1 LEAHDDFIPFLAGCG
16 HFRRQPA
23 DTWLPVVRPAR
34 LTNLLPKPQESELT
48 QAADAVDADKP
59 AAPEAVAEQSK
70 RSNDHDEGHAGEP
83 HVHGGGDLAITRE
96 DDFLTVSLD
105 APLANFGLSETKV
118 PEGKKAEKFAEG
130 IVEPIGPTVC
140 EETER
145 SITGRTDGTHGA
157 MTVSVVW
164 RCKKIDRVEGML
176 VHVFD
181 LYPAFEHID
190 AIYLGPDG
198 QQVAKELTPSDTE
211 IDFD

>member
-1 LEAHDDFIPFLAGCG
+1 MISFRSWPVAAISATSLIGLAACG
-16 HFRRQPA
+16 PA
-23 DTWLPVVRPAR
+23 SDPYEPPSPV
-34 LTNLLPKPQESELT
+34 QESELT
-48 QAADAVDADKP
+48 EAAIAVDADRP
-59 AAPEAVAEQSK
+59 AAPEAVAELETA
-70 RSNDHDEGHAGEP
+70 NDHDEGHAGEA
-83 HVHGGGDLAITRE
+83 HEHGGGELAITRE

-118 PEGKKAEKFAEG
+118 PEGPKAEKYAEG

-176 VHVFD
+176 VHVFER
-181 LYPAFEHID
+181 YPAFEHID
-190 AIYLGPDG
+190 AIYLGPEG

>member
-1 LEAHDDFIPFLAGCG
+1 MNSFRVWPVAAISAANLIGLAACG
-16 HFRRQPA
+16 PA
-23 DTWLPVVRPAR
+23 SPPYEPA
-34 LTNLLPKPQESELT
+34 PP
-48 QAADAVDADKP
+48 AP
-59 AAPEAVAEQSK
+59 AAPAEAAPAVMAESLDTPAAVTEMEDAH
-70 RSNDHDEGHAGEP
+70 DHDEGHAGEP

-118 PEGKKAEKFAEG
+118 PEGEKAEKYADG
-130 IVEPIGPTVC
+130 IAEPIGPTVC

-145 SITGRTDGTHGA
+145 SITGRTDGAHGA

-164 RCKKIDRVEGML
+164 RCRKIERVEGMQI
-176 VHVFD
+176 HVFD
-181 LYPAFEHID
+181 IYPAFEHID

-198 QQVAKELTPSDTE
+198 QQVAKELTPNDTE

>member
-1 LEAHDDFIPFLAGCG
+1 MNSIRFWPVAAVSAASLLGLAACGPASAPYEPPAPAPEAPAETIAADMAESLAAPAAMGELEEAHD
-16 HFRRQPA
+16 R
-23 DTWLPVVRPAR
+23 
-34 LTNLLPKPQESELT
+34 
-48 QAADAVDADKP
+48 
-59 AAPEAVAEQSK
+59 
-70 RSNDHDEGHAGEP
+70 DEGHAGEP

-96 DDFLTVSLD
+96 DDFLTISLD

-118 PEGKKAEKFAEG
+118 PEGEKAEKYADG
-130 IVEPIGPTVC
+130 IAEPIGPTTC

-145 SITGRTDGTHGA
+145 SITGRTDGAHGA

-164 RCKKIDRVEGML
+164 RCRKIERVEGMQ

-181 LYPAFEHID
+181 IYPAFEHID

-198 QQVAKELTPSDTE
+198 QQVAKELTPNDTE

>member
-1 LEAHDDFIPFLAGCG
+1 MISFRFWPVAAVSAASLLTLVACGPSSAPYEPPPPAPQSDQQAELPDAALA
-16 HFRRQPA
+16 
-23 DTWLPVVRPAR
+23 V
-34 LTNLLPKPQESELT
+34 
-48 QAADAVDADKP
+48 AADSP
-59 AAPEAVAEQSK
+59 AAPAAVTELEAAHE
-70 RSNDHDEGHAGEP
+70 DEAGHAGEP

-96 DDFLTVSLD
+96 DDFLTVTLD

-145 SITGRTDGTHGA
+145 STTGRTDGTHGA
-157 MTVSVVW
+157 MTVSVAW
-164 RCKKIDRVEGML
+164 RCKKIDRVEGMR
-176 VHVFD
+176 VHIFER
-181 LYPAFEHID
+181 YPGFEHID
-190 AIYLGPDG
+190 AIYLGPEG

>member
-1 LEAHDDFIPFLAGCG
+1 MNSFRFWPVAAISAASLLTLAACGPASDPYEPPSPAQEA
-16 HFRRQPA
+16 
-23 DTWLPVVRPAR
+23 
-34 LTNLLPKPQESELT
+34 ELT
-48 QAADAVDADKP
+48 QAADAVDADRP
-59 AAPEAVAEQSK
+59 APPEAVAELEAA
-70 RSNDHDEGHAGEP
+70 NDHDDGHAGEP

-96 DDFLTVSLD
+96 DDFLTVTLD

-145 SITGRTDGTHGA
+145 STTGRTDGTHGA
-157 MTVSVVW
+157 MTVSVAW
-164 RCKKIDRVEGML
+164 RCKKIDRVEGMR
-176 VHVFD
+176 VHIFER
-181 LYPAFEHID
+181 YPGFEHID
-190 AIYLGPDG
+190 AIYLGPEG

>member
-1 LEAHDDFIPFLAGCG
+1 MISFRFWPVAAISAASLIGLAACG
-16 HFRRQPA
+16 PA
-23 DTWLPVVRPAR
+23 STPYEPPSPV
-34 LTNLLPKPQESELT
+34 QESELT
-48 QAADAVDADKP
+48 EAAIAVDADRP
-59 AAPEAVAEQSK
+59 APPEAVAELEAA
-70 RSNDHDEGHAGEP
+70 NDHDEGHAGEA
-83 HVHGGGDLAITRE
+83 HEHGGGELAITRE

-118 PEGKKAEKFAEG
+118 PEGPKAEKYAEG

-176 VHVFD
+176 VHVFER
-181 LYPAFEHID
+181 YPAFEHID
-190 AIYLGPDG
+190 AIYLGPEG

>member
-1 LEAHDDFIPFLAGCG
+1 MISIRIWPVAAISAASLIGLAACG
-16 HFRRQPA
+16 
-23 DTWLPVVRPAR
+23 
-34 LTNLLPKPQESELT
+34 
-48 QAADAVDADKP
+48 P
-59 AAPEAVAEQSK
+59 AAAPYEPPPPASEVPPETAAPDMAESLAAPAAVAELEEAH
-70 RSNDHDEGHAGEP
+70 DHDEGHAGEP

-118 PEGKKAEKFAEG
+118 PEGPKAEKYAEG
-130 IVEPIGPTVC
+130 IVEPIGPTTC

-164 RCKKIDRVEGML
+164 RCKKIDRVEGMK
-176 VHVFD
+176 VHVFE

-190 AIYLGPDG
+190 AIYLGPEG
-198 QQVAKELTPSDTE
+198 QQVARELTPNDTE

>member
-1 LEAHDDFIPFLAGCG
+1 MISIRFWPVAALSAATLLGLAACS
-16 HFRRQPA
+16 PA
-23 DTWLPVVRPAR
+23 GAPYEPPPA
-34 LTNLLPKPQESELT
+34 P
-48 QAADAVDADKP
+48 
-59 AAPEAVAEQSK
+59 APEAAPADDATSLAAPAAVEAIEEVH
-70 RSNDHDEGHAGEP
+70 DHEEGHAGEA
-83 HVHGGGDLAITRE
+83 HVHGGGELAITRE

-105 APLANFGLSETKV
+105 APLANFGLSEAKV
-118 PEGKKAEKFAEG
+118 PEGAKAERYAEG

-145 SITGRTDGTHGA
+145 SITGRTDGAHGA

-164 RCKKIDRVEGML
+164 RCRKIDRVEGML
-176 VHVFD
+176 VHVFE

-190 AIYLGPDG
+190 AIYLGPEG